1 MGEATKQGNDKGI
14 GEGIGEANLS
24 EERGAPPYADRA
36 YAGEDEPGGETGT
49 SLEGTAGGTNVSA
62 QGGTADSGKA
72 GGNAGGSG
80 AAGSGR
86 S

>member
-1 MGEATKQGNDKGI
+1 MAEEAKQGNDKGI
-14 GEGIGEANLS
+14 GEGNLS
-24 EERGAPPYADRA
+24 GERGAPPYADRA
-36 YAGEDEPGGETGT
+36 YAGEQEPGGEQGS
-49 SLEGTAGGTNVSA
+49 SLEGTAGGTNVSS
-62 QGGTADSGKA
+62 QGGAADSGKA